1 MRGLRRGN
9 PAKAFGGKALISV
22 HRLNKEEFLVN
33 CDLIEFVEETPDT
46 VISMT
51 SGRKLVISETCDE
64 IKKLII
70 EYKRQIY
77 CGDFKQLSR

>member
-1 MRGLRRGN
+1 
-9 PAKAFGGKALISV
+9 LISV
-22 HRLNKEEFLVN
+22 HRLNNEGFLVN

-51 SGRKLVISETCDE
+51 SGRKLVVSETCEE
-64 IKKLII
+64 IKRLII

-77 CGDFKQLSR
+77 CTFIKQPEG

>member
-1 MRGLRRGN
+1 M
-9 PAKAFGGKALISV
+9 ISV
-22 HRLNKEEFLVN
+22 HRLNNEEFLIN

-51 SGRKLVISETCDE
+51 SGRKLVVSESCDE
-64 IKKLII
+64 IKRLII

-77 CGDFKQLSR
+77 SA

>member
-1 MRGLRRGN
+1 M
-9 PAKAFGGKALISV
+9 ISV
-22 HRLNKEEFLVN
+22 HRLNNEEFLIN

-51 SGRKLVISETCDE
+51 SGRKLVVSESCDE
-64 IKKLII
+64 IRRLII

-77 CGDFKQLSR
+77 NPYLPRAER